1 MDEDLSSPEE
11 EEEPEPLPPP
21 KPPAKQATPVQPAKA
36 TPTGRKGVGHESD
49 DESEEGDSRP
59 TVMVD
64 EDLSG
69 SEEEEVDD
77 DRSPAILQPTRAP
90 PPVTKATPPAP
101 RPLKSVR
108 DVTLTESEEEEEEV
122 RPVVKRDKELS
133 APAPKAKSSG
143 LIMTHQTQKP
153 KNSGLLLDFNNSSP
167 SAPVKEKKKSRKSE
181 KPSSHKKKRHKSREG
196 PEEDEKSAPSPS
208 VTAPPSDP
216 FDFNSLDAWL
226 GSDDV
231 SYAS

>member
-21 KPPAKQATPVQPAKA
+21 KPSAKQATPVQPAKA
-36 TPTGRKGVGHESD
+36 MPTGRRGVGHESD

-69 SEEEEVDD
+69 SEEVDD

-101 RPLKSVR
+101 RPLKSAR
-108 DVTLTESEEEEEEV
+108 DVALTESEEEEEEA
-122 RPVVKRDKELS
+122 RPVVKRDEELP

-181 KPSSHKKKRHKSREG
+181 KSSSHKKKRHKSREG
-196 PEEDEKSAPSPS
+196 PEEDEKSAPSLS